1 MPLAFRS
8 RPIPPNNR
16 SLAVKRL
23 SHLRTFLEYK
33 EHYSQFAE
41 GMLKD
46 GHAELAAEMAKSGEA
61 AIFKMYMMSLLRGR
75 WPNLDEISELDSE

>member
-46 GHAELAAEMAKSGEA
+46 GHAELAAEMAISG
-61 AIFKMYMMSLLRGR
+61 GR
-75 WPNLDEISELDSE
+75 HLENVYDVITPWQVAQFGRNFRT